1 MGEKYANSPHAVKKS
16 EADQPIFGHSMFEK
30 RKTLK
35 IKSYESNSSKLPN
48 MSDVIDSYEGGDGMD
63 EFVAYCSKTAKK
75 MKSNNSLPPV
85 NEFDDTKEEKRK
97 HSLLSND
104 EDEKTPS
111 HNPQNSRSL
120 SSSTMT
126 FDDMNT
132 FNDYVPAT
140 YACTD
145 NNMNTNEYVA
155 SSHKQM
161 SSVDEDKIEK
171 LLRKVCG
178 SSYNKYKSANA
189 KMGNEQRHRLKMEIA
204 GHMDNVVTDMK
215 QKYELHL
222 KEKDMLS
229 TKHRRESLQW
239 QQKYKALKKQ
249 IKEKKLKH
257 AQNKQKSAE
266 GEMEGC
272 KFWSWGF
279 QPEWIA
285 NSLPSVGFGSGAV
298 AKECNAKKSPIF
310 VDDDSE
316 DIESS
321 HHTFN

>member
-48 MSDVIDSYEGGDGMD
+48 MSDVIESYEGGDGMD

-75 MKSNNSLPPV
+75 MKSNSSLPPV
-85 NEFDDTKEEKRK
+85 NEFDDTKREKRK

-111 HNPQNSRSL
+111 HNPQNSRSRSM

-145 NNMNTNEYVA
+145 QMNANTNEYV
-155 SSHKQM
+155 STHKQM
-161 SSVDEDKIEK
+161 NSVDEDKIEK

-189 KMGNEQRHRLKMEIA
+189 KMDNEQRHRLKIEIA
-204 GHMDNVVTDMK
+204 GHMDNVVTD
-215 QKYELHL
+215 L

-249 IKEKKLKH
+249 IKEKK
-257 AQNKQKSAE
+257 
-266 GEMEGC
+266 
-272 KFWSWGF
+272 
-279 QPEWIA
+279 
-285 NSLPSVGFGSGAV
+285 
-298 AKECNAKKSPIF
+298 
-310 VDDDSE
+310 
-316 DIESS
+316 
-321 HHTFN
+321 